1 LFPTINAEY
10 RAAKRADADNSL
22 ILESVLDVD
31 ETLPGSDEEMESIVD
46 PDSVP
51 DDVYAK
57 IDKEL
62 DKIVEDPSYD
72 DTEAEEMLDD
82 DFDVDDISDAEIDA
96 IMDEAVAMMERK
108 DKIAG
113 VFANLSEKAGNN
125 MGNSTGMGLLKTLSE
140 SVNQFQGGKMS
151 DPIGKAYEPVE
162 TPDDSID
169 ETKLENEALKESA
182 VNAAL
187 ARFHSLMEA
196 SNPDVEDFPGKEGT
210 TQADGD
216 TPAGMPEPNGDE
228 DGNNVGGDDQVVDQE
243 AKEVGVE
250 DGGSDAIDVIKA
262 NESVSRYRA
271 IVEATKGED
280 KAIRIGSAI
289 TGGVTGAVAGAIG
302 SAKTSKEV
310 NAAKAELEK
319 AEASGDA
326 NAVADAREKLRNTK
340 ISSAKRGAVKY
351 GALGTAAGYGLG
363 HATNK
368 VNKMMYEAVTNP
380 DIEDGGSDEAASR
393 YMTIIEAAKAKAAGK
408 EVCPKCGKC
417 DCVCETLNGDEAID
431 ESLESAK
438 THLDD
443 AKIFRDRAKTYSNT
457 ARQSLNNN
465 WTSNGGPNGQLPK
478 GRNTISSVNVTGT
491 DSLATTDNM
500 KRAAKYNNIEAIKQL
515 GAAAKEAAK
524 DKRVQLGAAGAAG
537 AIAAGMVA
545 KKHLDAKK
553 AKAEEDKKSL
563 KESITNPD
571 VEDFPNQTGA
581 GNDHGEKEGA
591 LPEGQEPAD
600 FPNST
605 GDKKVNSGDVPTNRY
620 KVVAET
626 SIRPPKMPEY
636 PVCPK
641 CGYKHNPNLARCP
654 KDVVRT
660 SSVVEAAMAHLMEA
674 SNPNVEDFPKAE
686 GTHSAEG
693 NGVPAGMS
701 HEDDSV
707 QPAYTDQS
715 DFEQKEVGVEDGG
728 TDAIDVIKANES
740 SNPYAGIIEAATAK
754 MHNRMR

>member
-1 LFPTINAEY
+1 MFPTINAEY

-62 DKIVEDPSYD
+62 DKIVEDPNYD

-82 DFDVDDISDAEIDA
+82 DFDADDISDAEIDA

-162 TPDDSID
+162 TPDESID

-182 VNAAL
+182 VEAAL

-262 NESVSRYRA
+262 NESVNRYRA
-271 IVEATKGED
+271 IAESAKGEE
-280 KAIRIGSAI
+280 KAMRIGGAI
-289 TGGVTGAVAGAIG
+289 TGGITGAVAGAIG
-302 SAKTSKEV
+302 GAKASKEV

-326 NAVADAREKLRNTK
+326 SAVADAREKLRNAK
-340 ISSAKRGAVKY
+340 VSSAKRGALKY
-351 GALGTAAGYGLG
+351 GAVGAAAGHGLG
-363 HATNK
+363 HVTNK
-368 VNKMMYEAVTNP
+368 VDKMVSEAVTN
-380 DIEDGGSDEAASR
+380 
-393 YMTIIEAAKAKAAGK
+393 T
-408 EVCPKCGKC
+408 
-417 DCVCETLNGDEAID
+417 
-431 ESLESAK
+431 
-438 THLDD
+438 
-443 AKIFRDRAKTYSNT
+443 
-457 ARQSLNNN
+457 
-465 WTSNGGPNGQLPK
+465 
-478 GRNTISSVNVTGT
+478 
-491 DSLATTDNM
+491 
-500 KRAAKYNNIEAIKQL
+500 
-515 GAAAKEAAK
+515 
-524 DKRVQLGAAGAAG
+524 
-537 AIAAGMVA
+537 
-545 KKHLDAKK
+545 
-553 AKAEEDKKSL
+553 
-563 KESITNPD
+563 D

-620 KVVAET
+620 KAVAEAVT
-626 SIRPPKMPEY
+626 
-636 PVCPK
+636 
-641 CGYKHNPNLARCP
+641 NP
-654 KDVVRT
+654 D
-660 SSVVEAAMAHLMEA
+660 
-674 SNPNVEDFPKAE
+674 VEDFPKAE

-715 DFEQKEVGVEDGG
+715 DFEQKEVDVEDGG

-740 SNPYAGIIEAATAK
+740 AIERFRAIAESAKTDKLKSALEDFEKENPNATALEK
-754 MHNRMR
+754 AKAAAKASARTYLGKCPKCGKNPCECEC

>member
-1 LFPTINAEY
+1 MFPTINAEY

-182 VNAAL
+182 VDAAL

-262 NESVSRYRA
+262 NESV
-271 IVEATKGED
+271 
-280 KAIRIGSAI
+280 
-289 TGGVTGAVAGAIG
+289 
-302 SAKTSKEV
+302 
-310 NAAKAELEK
+310 N
-319 AEASGDA
+319 
-326 NAVADAREKLRNTK
+326 
-340 ISSAKRGAVKY
+340 
-351 GALGTAAGYGLG
+351 
-363 HATNK
+363 
-368 VNKMMYEAVTNP
+368 
-380 DIEDGGSDEAASR
+380 R
-393 YMTIIEAAKAKAAGK
+393 YMAIIEAAKAKAAGK

-417 DCVCETLNGDEAID
+417 DCVCENTN
-431 ESLESAK
+431 ES
-438 THLDD
+438 
-443 AKIFRDRAKTYSNT
+443 
-457 ARQSLNNN
+457 
-465 WTSNGGPNGQLPK
+465 
-478 GRNTISSVNVTGT
+478 V
-491 DSLATTDNM
+491 
-500 KRAAKYNNIEAIKQL
+500 
-515 GAAAKEAAK
+515 
-524 DKRVQLGAAGAAG
+524 
-537 AIAAGMVA
+537 
-545 KKHLDAKK
+545 
-553 AKAEEDKKSL
+553 
-563 KESITNPD
+563 TNPD

-620 KVVAET
+620 KAVAEAVT
-626 SIRPPKMPEY
+626 
-636 PVCPK
+636 
-641 CGYKHNPNLARCP
+641 NP
-654 KDVVRT
+654 D
-660 SSVVEAAMAHLMEA
+660 
-674 SNPNVEDFPKAE
+674 VEDFPAKE
-686 GTHSAEG
+686 GTDSAEG
-693 NGVPAGMS
+693 NAAPAKMA

-740 SNPYAGIIEAATAK
+740 AVEHFRAIAESAKTDKLKSALEDFEKENPNATALEK
-754 MHNRMR
+754 AKAAAKASARTYLGKCPKCGKKPCECEC

>member
-1 LFPTINAEY
+1 MFPTINAEY

-82 DFDVDDISDAEIDA
+82 DFDADDISDAEIDA

-162 TPDDSID
+162 TPDESID

-182 VNAAL
+182 VEAAL

-262 NESVSRYRA
+262 NEAVSRYM
-271 IVEATKGED
+271 
-280 KAIRIGSAI
+280 
-289 TGGVTGAVAGAIG
+289 AVA
-302 SAKTSKEV
+302 
-310 NAAKAELEK
+310 
-319 AEASGDA
+319 
-326 NAVADAREKLRNTK
+326 
-340 ISSAKRGAVKY
+340 
-351 GALGTAAGYGLG
+351 
-363 HATNK
+363 
-368 VNKMMYEAVTNP
+368 EAV
-380 DIEDGGSDEAASR
+380 
-393 YMTIIEAAKAKAAGK
+393 
-408 EVCPKCGKC
+408 
-417 DCVCETLNGDEAID
+417 
-431 ESLESAK
+431 
-438 THLDD
+438 
-443 AKIFRDRAKTYSNT
+443 
-457 ARQSLNNN
+457 
-465 WTSNGGPNGQLPK
+465 
-478 GRNTISSVNVTGT
+478 
-491 DSLATTDNM
+491 
-500 KRAAKYNNIEAIKQL
+500 
-515 GAAAKEAAK
+515 
-524 DKRVQLGAAGAAG
+524 
-537 AIAAGMVA
+537 
-545 KKHLDAKK
+545 
-553 AKAEEDKKSL
+553 
-563 KESITNPD
+563 TNPD

-591 LPEGQEPAD
+591 LPDGQEPAD

-620 KVVAET
+620 KAVAEAAVIDSLDESIKSNAKDFARGVKAGYIEHAKQTGPLDT
-626 SIRPPKMPEY
+626 SAKGALANAGEKAAIGAAIGAIKGASAVSKLKKAGASEEEIEAA
-636 PVCPK
+636 K
-641 CGYKHNPNLARCP
+641 KDIGKHALRGAASGAVFGAVANQTLARAYN
-654 KDVVRT
+654 KAAN
-660 SSVVEAAMAHLMEA
+660 EAVT
-674 SNPNVEDFPKAE
+674 NPDVEDFPKAE

-715 DFEQKEVGVEDGG
+715 DFEQNEVGVEDGG
-728 TDAIDVIKANES
+728 TDAIDVIKTNES
-740 SNPYAGIIEAATAK
+740 VSRYRAIAESAKTDKIKADLEKFEEENPNASKIEKLKAGARAAMGK
-754 MHNRMR
+754 CPKCGKNPCECEC